1 MINLVLRQ
9 LRKTWVVQVALV
21 ILFACTIVI
30 FMFYSA
36 YTARERSSVSRS
48 IEGGVPSGLFLAK
61 SAVPESVP
69 TTWGGDV
76 ALIAIW
82 QERTVP
88 SNIGRIPCA
97 LFTEDPSIASL
108 AQPGSAIVP
117 RRLAERLDIR
127 IDDTITLLDNNR
139 EVQLR
144 VHEIHD
150 GSPFGLDYDFG
161 DRVLVFTGEAQKGTS
176 FLYKEV
182 ARRQYPSV
190 YYVKELH
197 PDSQIV
203 DSASDQSTARNLV
216 KNNYAGVTQA
226 QVSLVLFITLAFLTA
241 KVLSFLDSRK
251 TLAILKAMGL
261 RNTEVAGVIA
271 AEALVAPTVGVVLGV
286 ALGWV
291 ALVALERQGTGLVI
305 SGAIAVSAVV
315 TVLPAMLVGTL
326 VPTRFAQIATV
337 IALLFQRSVPLYY
350 ETVDDTSK
358 RWPQL
363 DEYIAKGTRF
373 LKLDTSDGVFEGIVF
388 RQLGDT
394 VKRGE
399 VIAYATSWWGLKVRE
414 YVAPVDGTVVLFQ
427 PDTGFIGIGVT
438 E

>member
-1 MINLVLRQ
+1 LSKGDIITIRHENLETQ
-9 LRKTWVVQVALV
+9 LKV
-21 ILFACTIVI
+21 
-30 FMFYSA
+30 Y
-36 YTARERSSVSRS
+36 
-48 IEGGVPSGLFLAK
+48 
-61 SAVPESVP
+61 
-69 TTWGGDV
+69 D
-76 ALIAIW
+76 
-82 QERTVP
+82 
-88 SNIGRIPCA
+88 
-97 LFTEDPSIASL
+97 
-108 AQPGSAIVP
+108 
-117 RRLAERLDIR
+117 
-127 IDDTITLLDNNR
+127 
-139 EVQLR
+139 
-144 VHEIHD
+144 IHD
-150 GSPFGLDYDFG
+150 GSPFGLGFSFG
-161 DRVLVFTGEAQKGTS
+161 DRVLVFTSQVQQSTA
-176 FLYKEV
+176 FLYQQV
-182 ARRQYPSV
+182 TNDRSRALHHIRL
-190 YYVKELH
+190 LH
-197 PDSQIV
+197 PASQIV

-226 QVSLVLFITLAFLTA
+226 QVSLVLFVTLAFLTA

-271 AEALVAPTVGVVLGV
+271 AEALVAPTAGVILGV

-291 ALVALERQGTGLVI
+291 ALVALERQGTGLVFTG
-305 SGAIAVSAVV
+305 STALSAFFTVV
-315 TVLPAMLVGTL
+315 PAMLVGTF

-337 IALLFQRSVPLYY
+337 IALLFQRSVPMYY
-350 ETVDDTSK
+350 ETVDNTSK

-373 LKLDTSDGVFEGIVF
+373 LKLDTSGGVFEGIVF

-438 E
+438 K